1 MMVLPVRPE
10 TFRRSEVVPRQTSR
24 LLKRIE
30 RAAFDFPKRAQEK
43 GSVNEMGLRYASRFD
58 GVTGSAIR
66 DIFKLLTNPEIIS
79 FAGGNPANSALQ
91 SDVVSRLAQKVL
103 AENGVGLLQYGQTEG
118 YAPLRESAAEFF
130 RHNGV
135 NVKPEEL
142 LPVTGSQQALD
153 LICKAMLDPGDAML
167 VESPTFLGAL
177 QTFKL
182 YQAKL
187 VPVDTD
193 EDGVV
198 PELLEEKIK
207 ACHPKLIY
215 LIPTFQNPTGRT
227 LSLERR
233 KAIAKLLE
241 KYEDVVLIEDDPYRD
256 LRYAGEPLP
265 AIKAFD
271 TTGRVLYCNS
281 FSKIISPGLRVA
293 AIACTEPTLMR
304 KLVIGKQ
311 STDVHSPNLNQAI
324 VDAYLREGILMDHI
338 AKISASYGQQ
348 MAKMQEMLATF
359 PASVR
364 YTKPDGGIFLWVELP
379 EGINATEL
387 LPTATKMGVA
397 YIPGTHF
404 YTEPGT
410 HHNTMRLNFSNAT
423 LDKIEK
429 GMNILN
435 DLFIAQGLR

>member
-1 MMVLPVRPE
+1 MEL
-10 TFRRSEVVPRQTSR
+10 Q
-24 LLKRIE
+24 
-30 RAAFDFPKRAQEK
+30 
-43 GSVNEMGLRYASRFD
+43 YAKRFD
-58 GVTGSAIR
+58 GISGSAIR

-79 FAGGNPANSALQ
+79 FAGGNPANSALE
-91 SDVVSRLAQKVL
+91 SDVISRLAQKVL
-103 AENGVGLLQYGQTEG
+103 AEKGVQLLQYGQTEG

-135 NVKPEEL
+135 EAAPDQL

-182 YQAKL
+182 YQANL
-187 VPVDTD
+187 IAVDTD
-193 EDGVV
+193 EDGVI

-207 ACHPKLIY
+207 AHNPKLIY

-233 KAIAKLLE
+233 KAIAKMME
-241 KYEDVVLIEDDPYRD
+241 KYPGVVLIEDDPYRD

-293 AIACTEPTLMR
+293 AVVCTEPTLMR

-311 STDVHSPNLNQAI
+311 ATDVHSPNLNQAI
-324 VDAYLREGILMDHI
+324 VDAYLREGILMEHI
-338 AKISASYGQQ
+338 RIISENYGRQ
-348 MAKMQEMLATF
+348 MAKMQQMLSTF
-359 PASVR
+359 PASVQ
-364 YTKPDGGIFLWVELP
+364 YTRPDGGIFLWCELP
-379 EGINATEL
+379 EGFNATDL
-387 LPTATKMGVA
+387 LTTATQRGVA

-404 YTEPGT
+404 YTEKGT

-423 LDKIEK
+423 LENIEK
-429 GMNILN
+429 GMNILKE
-435 DLFIAQGLR
+435 LFLSQGLK

>member
-135 NVKPEEL
+135 DVKPEEL

-207 ACHPKLIY
+207 ACRPKLIY

-271 TTGRVLYCNS
+271 TTGRVLYCLS
-281 FSKIISPGLRVA
+281 LI
-293 AIACTEPTLMR
+293 
-304 KLVIGKQ
+304 
-311 STDVHSPNLNQAI
+311 
-324 VDAYLREGILMDHI
+324 HI
-338 AKISASYGQQ
+338 
-348 MAKMQEMLATF
+348 
-359 PASVR
+359 
-364 YTKPDGGIFLWVELP
+364 
-379 EGINATEL
+379 
-387 LPTATKMGVA
+387 
-397 YIPGTHF
+397 
-404 YTEPGT
+404 
-410 HHNTMRLNFSNAT
+410 
-423 LDKIEK
+423 
-429 GMNILN
+429 
-435 DLFIAQGLR
+435 

>member
-1 MMVLPVRPE
+1 
-10 TFRRSEVVPRQTSR
+10 
-24 LLKRIE
+24 
-30 RAAFDFPKRAQEK
+30 
-43 GSVNEMGLRYASRFD
+43 MGLRYATRFD

-135 NVKPEEL
+135 DVKPEEL

-348 MAKMQEMLATF
+348 MAKMQEDLEAREYEASAGGGMVSVKVSGKKEVLSIEIKPEAVDPDDVEMLQDMVMA
-359 PASVR
+359 AVNEALR
-364 YTKPDGGIFLWVELP
+364 A
-379 EGINATEL
+379 ATETTEREMSKL
-387 LPTATKMGVA
+387 TGGLNM
-397 YIPGTHF
+397 PG
-404 YTEPGT
+404 
-410 HHNTMRLNFSNAT
+410 
-423 LDKIEK
+423 
-429 GMNILN
+429 
-435 DLFIAQGLR
+435 LF

>member
-1 MMVLPVRPE
+1 M
-10 TFRRSEVVPRQTSR
+10 
-24 LLKRIE
+24 
-30 RAAFDFPKRAQEK
+30 A
-43 GSVNEMGLRYASRFD
+43 LRYAKRFD

-66 DIFKLLTNPEIIS
+66 DIFKLLKNPEIIS
-79 FAGGNPANSALQ
+79 FAGGNPANSALEA
-91 SDVVSRLAQKVL
+91 DVISQLAQEVL
-103 AENGVGLLQYGQTEG
+103 AQNGVQLLQYGQTEG

-135 NVKPEEL
+135 EVRPDEL

-153 LICKAMLDPGDAML
+153 LICKALLDPGDAML

-182 YQAKL
+182 YQADL
-187 VPVDTD
+187 HPVETD
-193 EDGVV
+193 EDGVI
-198 PELLEEKIK
+198 PESLEEQIR
-207 ACHPKLIY
+207 AHHPKLVY

-233 KAIAKLLE
+233 KAVAKLLE
-241 KYEDVVLIEDDPYRD
+241 RYEDVVIIEDDPYRD
-256 LRYAGEPLP
+256 LRYAGQALP

-293 AIACTEPTLMR
+293 AVACTEPTLLR

-324 VDAYLREGILMDHI
+324 VDAYLRKGILMDHI
-338 AKISASYGQQ
+338 EKISKSYGQQ
-348 MAKMQEMLATF
+348 MGKMQQMLATF
-359 PASVR
+359 PESVR

-379 EGINATEL
+379 ESVNATTL
-387 LPTATKMGVA
+387 LSAATEMGVA

-404 YTEPGT
+404 YCEPDT
-410 HHNTMRLNFSNAT
+410 HHNTMRLNFSNAS
-423 LDKIEK
+423 LDNIEK
-429 GMNILN
+429 GMNKLKA
-435 DLFIAQGLR
+435 LFEKNGL

>member
-1 MMVLPVRPE
+1 M
-10 TFRRSEVVPRQTSR
+10 
-24 LLKRIE
+24 
-30 RAAFDFPKRAQEK
+30 
-43 GSVNEMGLRYASRFD
+43 
-58 GVTGSAIR
+58 
-66 DIFKLLTNPEIIS
+66 
-79 FAGGNPANSALQ
+79 
-91 SDVVSRLAQKVL
+91 
-103 AENGVGLLQYGQTEG
+103 
-118 YAPLRESAAEFF
+118 
-130 RHNGV
+130 
-135 NVKPEEL
+135 
-142 LPVTGSQQALD
+142 
-153 LICKAMLDPGDAML
+153 
-167 VESPTFLGAL
+167 
-177 QTFKL
+177 
-182 YQAKL
+182 
-187 VPVDTD
+187 PVDTD

-207 ACHPKLIY
+207 ACRPKLIY

-429 GMNILN
+429 GMNILK
-435 DLFIAQGLR
+435 DLFVAQGLR

>member
-43 GSVNEMGLRYASRFD
+43 GSVNEMGLRYATRFD

-207 ACHPKLIY
+207 ACRPKLIY

-256 LRYAGEPLP
+256 LRYRGQALP
-265 AIKAFD
+265 PIKRYD
-271 TTGRVLYCNS
+271 TTGHVAYLGS
-281 FSKIISPGLRVA
+281 FSKLVSPGLRVGYLLA
-293 AIACTEPTLMR
+293 GQELLRKCT
-304 KLVIGKQ
+304 IGKQ
-311 STDVHSPNLNQAI
+311 GTDLHTPNLNQAI
-324 VDAYLREGILMDHI
+324 IDQFLRRDLLDSHIQSIIPGYREKLELMLEELSSFPEG
-338 AKISASYGQQ
+338 
-348 MAKMQEMLATF
+348 T
-359 PASVR
+359 R
-364 YTKPDGGIFLWVELP
+364 YTAP
-379 EGINATEL
+379 EGGLFIFVEMPEGFDATALFHQAVES
-387 LPTATKMGVA
+387 GVA
-397 YIPGTHF
+397 YVPGTHF
-404 YTEPGT
+404 YPDGG
-410 HHNTMRLNFSNAT
+410 HHNTLRLNFSNST
-423 LDKIEK
+423 PQQIHE
-429 GMNILN
+429 GMGKLRE
-435 DLFIAQGLR
+435 LFAAHLG

>member
-1 MMVLPVRPE
+1 
-10 TFRRSEVVPRQTSR
+10 
-24 LLKRIE
+24 
-30 RAAFDFPKRAQEK
+30 
-43 GSVNEMGLRYASRFD
+43 MGLRYAARFD

-135 NVKPEEL
+135 DVKPEEL

-207 ACHPKLIY
+207 ACRPKLIY

-348 MAKMQEMLATF
+348 MAKMQEDLEAREYEASAGGGMVSVKVSGKKEVLSIEIKPEAVDPDDVEMLQDMVMA
-359 PASVR
+359 AVNEALR
-364 YTKPDGGIFLWVELP
+364 A
-379 EGINATEL
+379 ATETTEREMSKL
-387 LPTATKMGVA
+387 TGGLNM
-397 YIPGTHF
+397 PG
-404 YTEPGT
+404 
-410 HHNTMRLNFSNAT
+410 
-423 LDKIEK
+423 
-429 GMNILN
+429 
-435 DLFIAQGLR
+435 LF

>member
-1 MMVLPVRPE
+1 MEL
-10 TFRRSEVVPRQTSR
+10 
-24 LLKRIE
+24 
-30 RAAFDFPKRAQEK
+30 
-43 GSVNEMGLRYASRFD
+43 NYAKRFD
-58 GVTGSAIR
+58 GITGSAIR
-66 DIFKLLTNPEIIS
+66 DIFKLLTNPAIIS
-79 FAGGNPANSALQ
+79 FAGGNPANSALE

-103 AENGVGLLQYGQTEG
+103 AEHGTQLLQYGQTEG

-130 RHNGV
+130 KHNGV
-135 NVKPEEL
+135 DVRPEQL

-153 LICKAMLDPGDAML
+153 LICKALLDPGDSML

-182 YQAKL
+182 YQANL

-193 EDGVV
+193 GDGVI
-198 PELLEEKIK
+198 PELLEEKIVK
-207 ACHPKLIY
+207 HNPKLIY

-227 LSLERR
+227 LTLERR
-233 KAIAKLLE
+233 KAVAEIIARHPG
-241 KYEDVVLIEDDPYRD
+241 VVLIEDDPYRD
-256 LRYAGEPLP
+256 LRYAGEALP

-271 TTGRVLYCNS
+271 TTDRIVYCNS

-293 AIACTEPTLMR
+293 AAVCTEPTLMR

-338 AKISASYGQQ
+338 RKISESYGKQ
-348 MAKMQEMLATF
+348 MAKMQEMLSTF
-359 PASVR
+359 PASVK
-364 YTKPDGGIFLWVELP
+364 YTRPDGGIFLWVELP
-379 EGINATEL
+379 EGFNATKL
-387 LPTATKMGVA
+387 LTTATEMGVA

-404 YTEPGT
+404 YAVPDT

-423 LDKIEK
+423 LENIEK
-429 GMNILN
+429 GMTILKE
-435 DLFIAQGLR
+435 LFISQGLK